1 MIKNLIFAENNSN
14 NTPFSL
20 MKRILF
26 FLAAVSLVAFT
37 SCDETTDENNENA
50 ANAGSVYGTWVSS
63 LTDEHSTL
71 VINEN
76 GTGSL
81 YREEF
86 TFTYDGKLDSI
97 HIRNVYQGIEEI
109 TSYKVSFL
117 GDIMTWSFTEE
128 NGYTYYEVWYK
139 EGGNYSRKVTDA
151 RYDLFT
157 DASAGDTMA
166 VYIFKGNKVDLYI
179 IAWGEH
185 LSGTFTHENGVL
197 TLNITEGKC
206 LSAEPDHRSWFAP
219 GLDPETLEPYAGY
232 EWYDMMSLDEWAA
245 EQFNDAKD
253 MFSKMTFVLTSDN
266 EGYGQAGRPGKIRK
280 H

>member
-1 MIKNLIFAENNSN
+1 
-14 NTPFSL
+14 
-20 MKRILF
+20 MKRFLF
-26 FLAAVSLVAFT
+26 FLAAASLVAFT
-37 SCDETTDENNENA
+37 SCDETNQDNIEDASNG
-50 ANAGSVYGTWVSS
+50 AGSVYGTWVNDLAHESE
-63 LTDEHSTL
+63 DVL

-81 YREEF
+81 YREDF
-86 TFTYDGKLDSI
+86 TFTYDDKLDSI
-97 HIRNVYQGIEEI
+97 HIRNVYQGGVEEI

-117 GDIMTWSFTEE
+117 GDVMTWSYTEE
-128 NGYTYYEVWYK
+128 VADGIFHVNYEVWYK
-139 EGGNYSRKVTDA
+139 EGGNFSRKVADG

-157 DASAGDTMA
+157 DASASDTMA

-197 TLNITEGKC
+197 TMNFTEGKC
-206 LSAEPDHRSWFAP
+206 LSSEPDHLSWFAP

-232 EWYDMMSLDEWAA
+232 EWYDMKTLDDWTA
-245 EQFNDAKD
+245 QRYNGDKQ
-253 MFSKMTFVLTSDN
+253 MLGKVTFVLASET
-266 EGYGQAGRPGKIRK
+266 EGYGSAGRSGKIKK

>member
-1 MIKNLIFAENNSN
+1 
-14 NTPFSL
+14 

-26 FLAAVSLVAFT
+26 FLAAASLVAFT
-37 SCDETTDENNENA
+37 SCDETNQDNIEDASNG
-50 ANAGSVYGTWVSS
+50 AGSVYGTWVNDLAHESE
-63 LTDEHSTL
+63 DVL

-81 YREEF
+81 YREDF

-97 HIRNVYQGIEEI
+97 HIRNVYGEGHEEI
-109 TSYKVSFL
+109 TSYKVTFL
-117 GDIMTWSFTEE
+117 GDIMTWSYTEE
-128 NGYTYYEVWYK
+128 NGYVSYEIWYK
-139 EGGNYSRKVTDA
+139 EGGNFSRKVADG

-157 DASAGDTMA
+157 DASADDTMA

-197 TLNITEGKC
+197 TMNFTEGKC
-206 LSAEPDHRSWFAP
+206 LSSESDHLSWFAP

-232 EWYDMMSLDEWAA
+232 EWYDMKTLDDWTA
-245 EQFNDAKD
+245 QRYNGDKQ
-253 MFSKMTFVLTSDN
+253 MLGKVTFVLASET
-266 EGYGQAGRPGKIRK
+266 EGYGSAGRSGKIKK

>member
-1 MIKNLIFAENNSN
+1 
-14 NTPFSL
+14 

-26 FLAAVSLVAFT
+26 FLAAASLVAFT
-37 SCDETTDENNENA
+37 SCDEKPGEDNENQPTK
-50 ANAGSVYGTWVSS
+50 GSVYGTWVNS

-81 YREEF
+81 YGGNF

-97 HIRNVYQGIEEI
+97 HISSVYQDIKEI
-109 TSYKVSFL
+109 TSYKVSLL
-117 GDIMTWSFTEE
+117 GDVMTWSFTEKS
-128 NGYTYYEVWYK
+128 GHTYYDVWYR
-139 EGGNYSRKVTDA
+139 EGGNFSRKVADG

-157 DASAGDTMA
+157 DASADDTMA
-166 VYIFKGNKVDLYI
+166 VFIFKGNKADLYI

-197 TLNITEGKC
+197 TMNITAGEC
-206 LSAEPDHRSWFAP
+206 LSEESDHLSWFAP
-219 GLDPETLEPYAGY
+219 GLDPETLEPYAQY
-232 EWYDMMSLDEWAA
+232 DWYDMMNLDEWTADR
-245 EQFNDAKD
+245 FNGDKE
-253 MFSKMTFVLTSDN
+253 MFSKMTFVLTSDR
-266 EGYGQAGRPGKIRK
+266 EGYGQAGRPGMLRK